1 MRRTQFAS
9 LLILLVLILFASR
22 VGAQTT
28 LIPFGKESTWR
39 YQDDGQ
45 PLLPH
50 WIEPKFDDSKWKS
63 GTAPLGYG
71 ESDISTTLNFGSD
84 PQKKTI
90 TACFRHSF
98 DITDASQ
105 LKQLVFMIR
114 SDDGCVVYLNGK
126 EVIRHNLPQGQI
138 TADTRAL
145 KRSDGLEERLYQY
158 FKIDAAHLVSGA
170 NVIAIEV
177 HQVDSRSSDLFLDLA
192 LRGYPDD
199 DSLRPKM
206 REQARQA
213 TVDYHS
219 THFVG
224 PKIKIRDGYVDGG
237 RGMKLDEKG
246 QAFSRR
252 ELIIVDRQRDAALK
266 QHLDFAHSEELKALV
281 PLKRATRLAKYVDQ
295 NMSLDKNN
303 RWSTPAVVLLT
314 REYAN
319 EGVMLG
325 DVTRLCGAGVCRHR
339 ALLFKLLA
347 DEAELDVALVRG
359 NYGDASRVGG
369 HAWNEL
375 YLPDGRRFIID
386 TMQRRIVNLGSDG
399 GQTSS
404 RYLTVKN
411 KPWYPKSKPAE
422 AEQPQNSAN

>member
-1 MRRTQFAS
+1 MRRTLFAS
-9 LLILLVLILFASR
+9 PLILLVLILFASR
-22 VGAQTT
+22 TGAQTT
-28 LIPFGKESTWR
+28 LIPFGKHSNWR

-45 PLLPH
+45 PLAPN
-50 WIEPKFDDSKWKS
+50 WIEPEFDDSNWKS

-71 ESDISTTLNFGSD
+71 EADISTTLSFGSE
-84 PQKKTI
+84 PQQKPI
-90 TACFRHSF
+90 TARFRHSF
-98 DITDASQ
+98 QIPDAGQ

-126 EVIRHNLPQGQI
+126 EILRHNLPQGQI

-158 FKIDAAHLVSGA
+158 FKIDADQLVSGA
-170 NVIAIEV
+170 NVVAIEV
-177 HQVDSRSSDLFLDLA
+177 HQVDPRSSDLFLDLA

-219 THFVG
+219 KHFVG
-224 PKIKIRDGYVDGG
+224 PKIKIMDGYVDGG
-237 RGMKLDEKG
+237 RGMKLEENG
-246 QAFSRR
+246 NAFSRR
-252 ELIIVDRQRDAALK
+252 ELIIVDRQRDTALN
-266 QHLDFAHSEELKALV
+266 QHLDFAHSEELKALE
-281 PLKRATRLAKYVDQ
+281 PLHRATRLAKYVDQ

-319 EGVMLG
+319 EGVLLG

-347 DEAELDVALVRG
+347 DEAGLDVALVRG
-359 NYGDASRVGG
+359 NYGDARRAGG

-386 TMQRRIVNLGSDG
+386 TMQRRIELLGTDG
-399 GQTSS
+399 SQTSS
-404 RYLTVKN
+404 RYLTIDN
-411 KPWYPKSKPAE
+411 KPWYPKSEPAE